1 MDPAAL
7 DLLNSDV
14 PVTGNPR
21 IDHWLAL
28 AGALV
33 PAASAFAGML
43 NQKIRDAQAEG
54 EEVPEFLLNLAAAV
68 NFVAVNLDKSKQLT
82 KMVKEMRLAKKGK
95 LAAAPAA
102 APNVAPAAEEPS
114 HIPAGPAPVDPPKLP

>member
-1 MDPAAL
+1 MEPVAL
-7 DLLNSDV
+7 DILNADV

-28 AGALV
+28 AGTLV

-43 NQKIRDAQAEG
+43 NQKIRDAQAAG

-68 NFVAVNLDKSKQLT
+68 NFVAVNLDKSRQLT
-82 KMVKEMRLAKKGK
+82 KMVKEMRLAKKAK
-95 LAAAPAA
+95 LAGAPAA
-102 APNVAPAAEEPS
+102 AAAAPPAPV
-114 HIPAGPAPVDPPKLP
+114 PAGPPPADLPKSE

>member
-1 MDPAAL
+1 METAAI
-7 DLLNSDV
+7 DLLNADV

-68 NFVAVNLDKSKQLT
+68 NFVAVNLDKSRQLT

-102 APNVAPAAEEPS
+102 PAAVEPPGPV
-114 HIPAGPAPVDPPKLP
+114 PAGPAPVEPPKVG